1 MKNDY
6 PILQTCPLFQNMEPA
21 GLTDMLSC
29 LHAKTV
35 VVIKNQTILREGDPA
50 GNIGIVLS
58 GTVQVIRED
67 YDGNRNIVSIIEA
80 GQMFAEVFACAG
92 LETMP
97 VSVTAVSD
105 SEILFVD
112 CRRILTGCPN
122 ACEFHGRL
130 IGNLL
135 KIVATKSLMLNQKIE
150 IISKR
155 TTREKLLTYLRMQ
168 AKQCG
173 SREFTIPYDRQAL
186 ADYLGAERSA
196 MSAEIGKLC
205 KEGVIESRKS
215 WFKLLE

>member
-1 MKNDY
+1 MKKYY
-6 PILQTCPLFQNMEPA
+6 PIIQTCPLFQNMEPT

-29 LHAKTV
+29 LNAKTV
-35 VVIKNQTILREGDPA
+35 TVTKNQMLLQEGDPA

-58 GTVQVIRED
+58 GAVQVIRED
-67 YDGNRNIVSIIEA
+67 YDGNRSIVSVIEA
-80 GQMFAEVFACAG
+80 GQMFAEIFACAG
-92 LETMP
+92 LGKIP

-112 CRRILTGCPN
+112 CRRILTVCPK
-122 ACEFHGRL
+122 ACEFHSRL

-155 TTREKLLTYLRMQ
+155 TTREKLLTYLRIQ

-173 SREFTIPYDRQAL
+173 SPEFTIPYDRQAL
-186 ADYLGAERSA
+186 ADYLGVERSA

-205 KEGVIESRKS
+205 KDGVIESKKS
-215 WFKLLE
+215 WFKLLS